1 MSVISIEVIGHER
14 LADHTSYV
22 VKVTTK
28 GIEVRNLKNHR
39 KYLLL
44 YILIDV
50 YLLAFDCYHHQSNQ
64 EF

>member
-28 GIEVRNLKNHR
+28 EIEVRELKNHN

-44 YILIDV
+44 YILIEV
-50 YLLAFDCYHHQSNQ
+50 YLLAFNCCHKSNQ